1 LIRALTC
8 ALLCANPVVAQDAI
22 RPQEQLRLDAYHD
35 TAGRAFLQAISGG
48 SRGDVDWLQDAME
61 GQPLAPLGTTLSGDW
76 ACRTMKLGGDPALVV
91 YAPFKC
97 RFTPDGTSFVF
108 EKLTGSQRTSGR
120 VTLQHRTMIYL
131 GVGYVADG
139 EQVAYA
145 DLPPE
150 NFGTGTVQPQ
160 VAVVEQ
166 TSPTT
171 ARLLFPAPVN
181 ESLFDVLY
189 LTRDIPEPEPE

>member
-1 LIRALTC
+1 MIRALTFAVLWASP
-8 ALLCANPVVAQDAI
+8 ALAQDAI

-35 TAGRAFLQAISGG
+35 TAGRAILQAMSSG
-48 SRGDVDWLQDAME
+48 SRGDVDWLQEAME
-61 GQPLAPLGTTLSGDW
+61 GQPLSPLGTSLSGDW
-76 ACRTMKLGGDPALVV
+76 DCRTIKLGGDPALVV

-97 RFTPDGTSFVF
+97 RFTPDGNSFVF

-120 VTLQHRTMIYL
+120 ITLQDRTMIYL
-131 GVGYVADG
+131 GVGNVADLDP
-139 EQVAYA
+139 VAYG

-150 NFGTGTVQPQ
+150 DFGTGEIQPQ
-160 VAVVEQ
+160 VAIVEQ

-171 ARLLFPAPVN
+171 ARMLFPAPIN

-189 LTRDIPEPEPE
+189 LTRVLTPKE

>member
-1 LIRALTC
+1 MIRALAF
-8 ALLCANPVVAQDAI
+8 ALLCANPAAAQDAI
-22 RPQEQLRLDAYHD
+22 RPQEQLRLDTYHD
-35 TAGRAFLQAISGG
+35 TAGRALLQALSGG
-48 SRGDVDWLQDAME
+48 SRGDVDWLQDAMQ

-76 ACRTMKLGGDPALVV
+76 ECRTIKLGGNLALVI

-97 RFTPDGTSFVF
+97 RFTTDGTGFIF

-120 VTLQHRTMIYL
+120 VTLQDRTMIYL
-131 GVGYVADG
+131 GVGYVTNG
-139 EQVAYA
+139 EQVAYT

-150 NFGTGTVQPQ
+150 DLGTGAVQPQ
-160 VAVVEQ
+160 VAIVEQ

-171 ARLLFPAPVN
+171 ARMLFPAPVN

-189 LTRDIPEPEPE
+189 LTRVAD